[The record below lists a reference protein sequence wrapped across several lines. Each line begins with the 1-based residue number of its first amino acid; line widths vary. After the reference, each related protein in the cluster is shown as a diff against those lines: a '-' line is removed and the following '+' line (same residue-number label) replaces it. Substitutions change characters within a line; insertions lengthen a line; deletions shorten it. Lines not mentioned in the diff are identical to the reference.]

1 VFYINSTKIF
11 NAGMVIKACIFFA
24 LFISIYS
31 CKKDSEHSGLHY
43 YEVGFNTNTTNWRDS
58 SFIIAT
64 TNISLISEIEIQLT
78 LPVSQRKIVTGSL
91 ISGSGGYNKN
101 SSHEFKWH
109 FKEDDWQLTE
119 LSVEIYDGR
128 PYSDVDS
135 DINYWLNTVKRFAP

>member
-1 VFYINSTKIF
+1 
-11 NAGMVIKACIFFA
+11 M
-24 LFISIYS
+24 
-31 CKKDSEHSGLHY
+31 HY
-43 YEVGFNTNTTNWRDS
+43 YEVGFKTNTADWRDS

-64 TNISLISEIEIQLT
+64 TNASLISEIETQLS

-135 DINYWLNTVKRFAP
+135 DINYWLNTVKRFAPWSSYIKREITGP